1 MALIGFGIIAACLLL
16 AAIFVVT
23 TKNLVHAVLWL
34 AVTLISTAVLYVM
47 LSAPF
52 LAGIQVLLYTGG
64 VITLMLF
71 GVMLTRRD
79 QRTLV
84 ENDVNPRRRPL
95 ALATALGL
103 FALMAFAITQTS
115 GLPEAPSTSQTTTKD
130 IGKSFLGEHLLAFEI
145 LSVLL
150 LAAMI
155 GAIVLARRYDDGAEP
170 KRLVQRKTA

>member
-16 AAIFVVT
+16 AALFVVT

-34 AVTLISTAVLYVM
+34 AATLISTAALYVM

-71 GVMLTRRD
+71 GVMLTRRE
-79 QRTLV
+79 QRTFV
-84 ENDVNPRRRPL
+84 ENDANPRRRPL
-95 ALATALGL
+95 ALVTAAGL
-103 FALMAFAITQTS
+103 FALMAFAITQTT
-115 GLPEAPSTSQTTTKD
+115 GLPQQPSANTTSTKD
-130 IGKSFLGEHLLAFEI
+130 IGKSFLGEHLLAFEV

-155 GAIVLARRYDDGAEP
+155 GAIVLARRFDDGAEP
-170 KRLVQRKTA
+170 KSLVRRKTA